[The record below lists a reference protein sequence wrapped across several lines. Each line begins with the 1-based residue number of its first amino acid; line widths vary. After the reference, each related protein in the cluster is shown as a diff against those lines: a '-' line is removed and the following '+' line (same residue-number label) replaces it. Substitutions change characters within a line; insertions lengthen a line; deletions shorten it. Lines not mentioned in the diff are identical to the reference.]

1 MRLDRSCARALLSLA
16 FVSLFIL
23 ASFHL
28 ALAGDSSTSYSTDY
42 VHYVITDNRR
52 GSLEIEV
59 LDNDDNSI
67 KVANARVSGEIG
79 SDVRAIDENTDADG
93 KLIIE
98 NLEVGVHSYN
108 LAISA
113 PCYENRTFVD
123 NFIIEADKVTM
134 LTLRLKYDP
143 FDMQLGE
150 NSGSLTRG
158 WVENRYYLLV
168 TENSLAT
175 RQIVTAYRG
184 EPSYGPQSRG
194 IQYPSKLYT
203 SQVPRGAS
211 YNSSFWEG
219 FLKNYYDTIYG
230 TANNPFRR
238 EVRPNPFQYF
248 TRGSST
254 YYLSTDGSSSY
265 NGKPLY
271 TWQTSPQSG
280 YLETARGFKAF
291 QGFYSSWVTMPVYD
305 GLFIKYYVSAPT
317 YYYEIDDRPGSV
329 VDSVVTPIYGT
340 EQYTIYTTTLYE
352 IIDHA
357 LDNWGSEQTT
367 VTATSR
373 NGYTGGVKL
382 SLEFDSGIAA
392 TLGENEL
399 KFASSATTTLTMTP
413 YYSTTGSPHLV
424 TVRAC
429 DTVRSTPFVR
439 TLTYDFSLSAL
450 SKPAT
455 ENRVIEWWESETKPD
470 EQGQSDYIPSSWKQI
485 GARGGLYDASTSQL
499 ILYASYNGGNV
510 VSTIATNKGSP
521 FTRSGMNASYDYYHV
536 SPTPYPDEVWTMK
549 PMVASVTYYKPQTRS
564 TTVGYDHIN
573 TVDFSLVHQ

>member
-1 MRLDRSCARALLSLA
+1 MRLDCSYARVSLYLAL
-16 FVSLFIL
+16 VSLFIL
-23 ASFHL
+23 ASTHL
-28 ALAGDSSTSYSTDY
+28 ALAENNSSTDY
-42 VHYVITDNRR
+42 VRYVINLRP

-59 LDNDDNSI
+59 LDNDDNNI

-79 SDVRAIDENTDADG
+79 SGVRAIDKNTDADG

-98 NLEVGVHSYN
+98 NLKVGTYSCD
-108 LAISA
+108 LAVSA
-113 PCYENRTFVD
+113 SGYENRTFVVD
-123 NFIIEADKVTM
+123 NFIIEADKVTT
-134 LTLRLKYDP
+134 LKLRLRYDP

-168 TENSLAT
+168 TENRLAT

-184 EPSYGPQSRG
+184 EPSYGPQGRG

-238 EVRPNPFQYF
+238 EVRPNPFQEF

-254 YYLSTDGSSSY
+254 YYLSTNGSSSY

-291 QGFYSSWVTMPVYD
+291 QGFYSSWVTMPVYN
-305 GLFIKYYVSAPT
+305 GLFIKYYVAAPT

-340 EQYTIYTTTLYE
+340 EQYTLYTNTLYE
-352 IIDHA
+352 VVDHA
-357 LDNWGSEQTT
+357 LDNWSSKQTT
-367 VTATSR
+367 VTATPR
-373 NGYTGGVKL
+373 NGYT
-382 SLEFDSGIAA
+382 DS
-392 TLGENEL
+392 
-399 KFASSATTTLTMTP
+399 
-413 YYSTTGSPHLV
+413 V
-424 TVRAC
+424 
-429 DTVRSTPFVR
+429 
-439 TLTYDFSLSAL
+439 
-450 SKPAT
+450 
-455 ENRVIEWWESETKPD
+455 
-470 EQGQSDYIPSSWKQI
+470 
-485 GARGGLYDASTSQL
+485 
-499 ILYASYNGGNV
+499 
-510 VSTIATNKGSP
+510 
-521 FTRSGMNASYDYYHV
+521 
-536 SPTPYPDEVWTMK
+536 
-549 PMVASVTYYKPQTRS
+549 
-564 TTVGYDHIN
+564 
-573 TVDFSLVHQ
+573 

>member
-1 MRLDRSCARALLSLA
+1 M
-16 FVSLFIL
+16 L
-23 ASFHL
+23 ASIHL

-113 PCYENRTFVD
+113 PGYENGTFVD
-123 NFIIEADKVTM
+123 NFVIEDGKVIT
-134 LTLRLKYDP
+134 LKLRLKYDP

-168 TENSLAT
+168 TENRLAT

-203 SQVPRGAS
+203 SQVPREAS

-291 QGFYSSWVTMPVYD
+291 QGFYSSWVTMPVYN
-305 GLFIKYYVSAPT
+305 GLFIKYYVAAPT

-340 EQYTIYTTTLYE
+340 EQYTIYTNTRYE
-352 IIDHA
+352 VVDHA
-357 LDNWGSEQTT
+357 LDNWGSKQTT
-367 VTATSR
+367 ITATPR
-373 NGYTGGVKL
+373 NGYTDSVKL
-382 SLEFDSGIAA
+382 SLEFDNGIEAA
-392 TLGENEL
+392 LGSSEL
-399 KFASSATTTLTMTP
+399 HFFSPATTTLTLRPKPDTH
-413 YYSTTGSPHLV
+413 GSPHSASLKAYDSNGRLV
-424 TVRAC
+424 IGTASRPSPRYSL
-429 DTVRSTPFVR
+429 DTT
-439 TLTYDFSLSAL
+439 TQA
-450 SKPAT
+450 KPPT
-455 ENRVIEWWESETKPD
+455 ENRVIERWESETKPD
-470 EQGQSDYIPSSWKQI
+470 EQGQSDYIPSPWKQI
-485 GARGGLYDASTSQL
+485 GARGGLYDASTNQL
-499 ILYASYNGGNV
+499 IMNAIYNGGNV
-510 VSTIATNKGSP
+510 VSTISSNKQSS
-521 FTRSGMNASYDYYHV
+521 FTRSGMDTSTTYNHS
-536 SPTPYPDEVWTMK
+536 SLTPRPDEVWTMK

>member
-1 MRLDRSCARALLSLA
+1 M
-16 FVSLFIL
+16 F
-23 ASFHL
+23 ASIHL
-28 ALAGDSSTSYSTDY
+28 ALAENNSSTDY
-42 VHYVITDNRR
+42 VRYVINLRP

-59 LDNDDNSI
+59 LDNDDNNI

-79 SDVRAIDENTDADG
+79 SGVRAIDENTDADG

-98 NLEVGVHSYN
+98 NLEVGTYSCD
-108 LAISA
+108 LAVSA
-113 PCYENRTFVD
+113 SGYENRTFVVD
-123 NFIIEADKVTM
+123 NFIIEADKVTT
-134 LTLRLKYDP
+134 LKLRLGYDP

-168 TENSLAT
+168 TENRLVT

-184 EPSYGPQSRG
+184 EPSYGPQGRG

-238 EVRPNPFQYF
+238 EVRPNPFQDF

-291 QGFYSSWVTMPVYD
+291 QGFYSSWATMPVYE
-305 GLFIKYYVSAPT
+305 GIWYIPKYYVSAPT

-340 EQYTIYTTTLYE
+340 EQYTIYINTRYE
-352 IIDHA
+352 IVDHA
-357 LDNWGSEQTT
+357 LDNWSSKQTT
-367 VTATSR
+367 VTATPR
-373 NGYTGGVKL
+373 NGYTDSVKL
-382 SLEFDSGIAA
+382 SLEFDNGIEAA
-392 TLGENEL
+392 LGSSEL
-399 KFASSATTTLTMTP
+399 HFSSPATTTLTLRPKPDTH
-413 YYSTTGSPHLV
+413 GSPHSASLKAYDSNGRLV
-424 TVRAC
+424 IGTSRKPSPRYSL
-429 DTVRSTPFVR
+429 DTT
-439 TLTYDFSLSAL
+439 TQA
-450 SKPAT
+450 KPPT
-455 ENRVIEWWESETKPD
+455 ENRVIEQWESETKPD
-470 EQGQSDYIPSSWKQI
+470 EQGQSDYIPSPWKQI
-485 GARGGLYDASTSQL
+485 GARGGLYDASTGQL
-499 ILYASYNGGNV
+499 IMNAIYNGGNV
-510 VSTIATNKGSP
+510 VSTITSKYQQGS
-521 FTRSGMNASYDYYHV
+521 FTRSGMDTSTTYNHS
-536 SPTPYPDEVWTMK
+536 SPTPYSDEVWTMK
-549 PMVASVTYYKPQTRS
+549 PIKAWTNTHKEQTKS
-564 TTVGYDHIN
+564 TTVGYNNVN
-573 TVDFSLVHQ
+573 TVDFSLSPYSR

>member
-1 MRLDRSCARALLSLA
+1 MRPDRSCARALLSLA

-23 ASFHL
+23 AFTRST
-28 ALAGDSSTSYSTDY
+28 LAGDRSADY
-42 VHYVITDNRR
+42 VRYVITNNQQ
-52 GSLEIEV
+52 GFYV
-59 LDNDDNSI
+59 
-67 KVANARVSGEIG
+67 
-79 SDVRAIDENTDADG
+79 
-93 KLIIE
+93 
-98 NLEVGVHSYN
+98 
-108 LAISA
+108 
-113 PCYENRTFVD
+113 
-123 NFIIEADKVTM
+123 
-134 LTLRLKYDP
+134 P
-143 FDMQLGE
+143 FDIQLGE

-168 TENSLAT
+168 TENRLAT

-184 EPSYGPQSRG
+184 EPYYGPQSSG

-203 SQVPRGAS
+203 SQVPSWAS

-219 FLKNYYDTIYG
+219 FLNNYYDTIYG
-230 TANNPFRR
+230 TANNPLRR
-238 EVRPNPFQYF
+238 EVRPNPFQEF
-248 TRGSST
+248 TGGSST
-254 YYLSTDGSSSY
+254 YYLTTDGVTSY

-291 QGFYSSWVTMPVYD
+291 QGFYSSWVTMPVYGD
-305 GLFIKYYVSAPT
+305 GFGESGLFIEYYVAAPT

-340 EQYTIYTTTLYE
+340 EQYTIYTNTRYE

-357 LDNWGSEQTT
+357 LDNWGSKQTT
-367 VTATSR
+367 ITATPR

-382 SLEFDSGIAA
+382 SLEFDNEILA

-399 KFASSATTTLTMTP
+399 KFASPATTTLTMTP

-439 TLTYDFSLSAL
+439 TLTYDLSLSAL
-450 SKPAT
+450 PKPAT

-470 EQGQSDYIPSSWKQI
+470 ESGQTTTIPSSWKQI
-485 GARGGLYDASTSQL
+485 GARGGLYDASTGQL
-499 ILYASYNGGNV
+499 ILYAIYNGGNV
-510 VSTIATNKGSP
+510 VSTITSKKQSP
-521 FTRSGMNASYDYYHV
+521 FTRSGMDTSTTYNHS
-536 SPTPYPDEVWTMK
+536 SPTPYTDEVWTMNPIK
-549 PMVASVTYYKPQTRS
+549 AHVNSYRDATGS
-564 TTVGYDHIN
+564 TTVSYNNVN
-573 TVDFSLVHQ
+573 TVNFSLKSDGPPA